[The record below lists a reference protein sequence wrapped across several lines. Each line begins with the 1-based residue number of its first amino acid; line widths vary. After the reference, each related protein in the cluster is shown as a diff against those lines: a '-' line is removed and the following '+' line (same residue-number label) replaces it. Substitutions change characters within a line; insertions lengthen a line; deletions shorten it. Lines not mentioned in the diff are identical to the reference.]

1 MIKSYKIR
9 IYPTKEQEKLI
20 WQHIG
25 ACRFVYNYFLAWEQ
39 KQYEAGEKYCG
50 KFGFNYELTKL
61 KQQEEYKWLYS
72 VSNASLQSALSD
84 LNTAYQNFFKKRG
97 KYPKFKS
104 KKKSKNAYPVR
115 TNVFYIKGSKFQIE
129 KLGKV
134 KFKTDFNLP
143 QDRKTKFINVRL
155 SYNKATNKYFISFGL
170 ECENQALELNDYNVG
185 IDLGVKDL
193 AIISYDGDS
202 KVYHNINKS
211 KKMKELTARLKH
223 LQRAISRKY
232 EANRQGNKYIK
243 TNNILRAEKDVLKL
257 YNKISNI
264 RDNYIHRTTH
274 EIISLRPKQVIM
286 EDLNVTG
293 MMKNRHLSRAIQEQN
308 LAKFIT
314 YMKYKCEWNGIEFI
328 QVDRF
333 YPSSKMCSN
342 CGSIK
347 KDLKLSDRTYIC
359 PECGTVI
366 DRDLNAAINLEHY
379 SIG

>member
-25 ACRFVYNYFLAWEQ
+25 ACRFIYNYFLAWEQ
-39 KQYEAGEKYCG
+39 EQYEAGEKYCG

-72 VSNASLQSALSD
+72 VSNASLQSTLSD
-84 LNTAYQNFFKKRG
+84 LNDAYQNFFKKRG

-104 KKKSKNAYPVR
+104 KKKSKAVYPVSSGIK
-115 TNVFYIKGSKFQIE
+115 FYVKGTKFHIE

-143 QDRKTKFINVRL
+143 QGKGTKFRNVRL

-170 ECENQALELNDYNVG
+170 EYENQALELNDYNIG

-211 KKMKELTARLKH
+211 KKMKELTKRLKH

-232 EANRQGNKYIK
+232 EANKQGNKYIK
-243 TNNILRAEKDVLKL
+243 TNNILKAEKDVLKL

-264 RDNYIHRTTH
+264 RDNYIHQTTH
-274 EIISLRPKQVIM
+274 EIISL
-286 EDLNVTG
+286 
-293 MMKNRHLSRAIQEQN
+293 
-308 LAKFIT
+308 
-314 YMKYKCEWNGIEFI
+314 
-328 QVDRF
+328 
-333 YPSSKMCSN
+333 
-342 CGSIK
+342 
-347 KDLKLSDRTYIC
+347 
-359 PECGTVI
+359 
-366 DRDLNAAINLEHY
+366 
-379 SIG
+379 